1 VRAGTYPG
9 LAIVV
14 VDDRSEDDTAALA
27 AAHAAADPR
36 LTLVHGAELPPGWF
50 GKPWACRQ
58 GAEAAGGELLL
69 FTDADTRHGPD
80 LHRRAVALLRSR
92 RADLVTVAPHLEC
105 GTFWERVVQPHLA
118 ALLGAGFAG
127 VLVRGTTDDPRKA
140 IANGQFILVTRAAYE
155 AVGGHAAVR
164 DQVVEDLALAQ
175 EFVRAGRRIVL
186 ADARD
191 DLTTRMYA
199 SLREIVDGWSKNLY
213 AGMRRISSRPWLG
226 PLLVLQ
232 ALLVPLLFLAPPAAL
247 AASVAFGA
255 PRAAG
260 LSAAITALALLGW
273 ALFLREF
280 RIPLRYAP
288 LFPLGAA
295 VTGYILLRS
304 LSRGLGRIEWKGRT
318 YDGTHALPLV
328 RDEAPPG
335 DHRHHR

>member
-1 VRAGTYPG
+1 MLAGTYPR
-9 LAIVV
+9 LTVVV
-14 VDDRSEDDTAALA
+14 VDDRSEDDTAGLVA
-27 AAHAAADPR
+27 ARVATDPR
-36 LTLVHGAELPPGWF
+36 LTLVRGAELPSGWF

-58 GAEAAGGELLL
+58 GAEVAGGDLLL
-69 FTDADTRHGPD
+69 FTDADTRHGPE

-92 RADLVTVAPHLEC
+92 HAELATVAPHLEC
-105 GTFWERVVQPHLA
+105 VTFWERVVQPHLA
-118 ALLGAGFAG
+118 VLFGARYAG
-127 VLVRGTTDDPRKA
+127 VLWRGTTDDPRKA
-140 IANGQFILVTRAAYE
+140 IANGQFILVTREAYE
-155 AVGGHAAVR
+155 AVGGHTAVR

-191 DLTTRMYA
+191 DLATRMYA
-199 SLREIVDGWSKNLY
+199 SLREIVDGWSKNLF
-213 AGMRRISSRPWLG
+213 AGMRRMVYRPWLG

-232 ALLVPLLFLAPPAAL
+232 ALLVPLLFIAPPAAL
-247 AASVAFGA
+247 AAAVALGA
-255 PRAAG
+255 PHAAG
-260 LSAAITALALLGW
+260 IAAALTALALLGW
-273 ALFLREF
+273 GLFLREF

-304 LSRGLGRIEWKGRT
+304 LARGLGRIEWKGRT